1 MPGTAQTAGRDGI
14 ILSGI
19 GHPGA
24 SAIRQ
29 AMKKLDNKRER
40 KIGMG
45 KEKLLD
51 ILAKERM
58 GTALEEALKEDGEY
72 QHEMGE
78 QETAFG
84 EMVRLLPG
92 GELEAVVDK
101 AISATNSCGAAYGA
115 AAYRQGFKDGVRVAR
130 ELGRIA

>member
-1 MPGTAQTAGRDGI
+1 MPGTAQTAGREGI

-58 GTALEEALKEDGEY
+58 GTALEEALP
-72 QHEMGE
+72 
-78 QETAFG
+78 
-84 EMVRLLPG
+84 VNWG
-92 GELEAVVDK
+92 G
-101 AISATNSCGAAYGA
+101 
-115 AAYRQGFKDGVRVAR
+115 
-130 ELGRIA
+130 